1 MFTEQRR
8 KKKTI
13 EFFIFIFIY
22 TGIYVNFIAFS
33 FAMSLLVVNN
43 NCPHNCYQF
52 HATTNC
58 WSFWI
63 MYELL
68 FDVFSS
74 LYKSSFFTIILNG
87 FALAFFFF
95 LVMMWDLKKV
105 GPWNSPLKS
114 KPQIPNPTHHNC
126 VSSNPKDFFLWR
138 FKPRMFGSTAH
149 PSLPPLG
156 CTLTD
161 CSLFIIGLVHI
172 YFGLLKCK
180 RQTFPR
186 MINLGNALFSNICH
200 ICLLSK

>member
-1 MFTEQRR
+1 MYTLHLGKIHLPIKKMFQIKKRKKEGILKNNYLKLLINIFTEQRR

-13 EFFIFIFIY
+13 EIFFFFFIY

-68 FDVFSS
+68 SNVFSS

-95 LVMMWDLKKV
+95 FFFVMM
-105 GPWNSPLKS
+105 
-114 KPQIPNPTHHNC
+114 
-126 VSSNPKDFFLWR
+126 
-138 FKPRMFGSTAH
+138 
-149 PSLPPLG
+149 
-156 CTLTD
+156 
-161 CSLFIIGLVHI
+161 
-172 YFGLLKCK
+172 
-180 RQTFPR
+180 
-186 MINLGNALFSNICH
+186 
-200 ICLLSK
+200 

>member
-1 MFTEQRR
+1 MYTLHLGKIHLPIKKMFQIKKRKKEGILKNNYLKLLINMFTEQRR
-8 KKKTI
+8 KKKKTI

-68 FDVFSS
+68 FDVFSR

-87 FALAFFFF
+87 FALAFSFF
-95 LVMMWDLKKV
+95 L
-105 GPWNSPLKS
+105 
-114 KPQIPNPTHHNC
+114 
-126 VSSNPKDFFLWR
+126 FFL
-138 FKPRMFGSTAH
+138 
-149 PSLPPLG
+149 
-156 CTLTD
+156 
-161 CSLFIIGLVHI
+161 
-172 YFGLLKCK
+172 
-180 RQTFPR
+180 
-186 MINLGNALFSNICH
+186 
-200 ICLLSK
+200 